1 MRATVLPALLIG
13 LALGPAALAAQQ
25 TVPDTL
31 DGEVYHELRAP
42 RVRLRFVAGD
52 SLVAVRVL
60 RVLQGEAPLPGLPD
74 SVPSGV
80 VAVLP
85 RGERA
90 FRHLL
95 GGATPEWTAG
105 VAIPSRNLLIV
116 PANEVG
122 SLLGTEG
129 GRILRHEWAH
139 LGLHDYL
146 SGLRIPRWFDEG
158 YAQWASGG
166 WDASEAWRLRILFAL
181 GHAPPMDSLSLTWPR
196 DRASAEAAYLL
207 SASAVSYLF
216 RDSGARGASAL
227 LSRWKSTGSLDEALR
242 SAFGVTRGQFESNWR
257 RYAKSHYGWL
267 FVLSHSVVFWMLL
280 GLVLL
285 FLMRIRVG
293 RNRERMAR
301 LRASEGPDEPAF
313 WNLDEESEESGGS
326 GGSGNDERG

>member
-1 MRATVLPALLIG
+1 MRATVLLALLIG
-13 LALGPAALAAQQ
+13 SAIRPAAVDAQRS
-25 TVPDTL
+25 VPDTL
-31 DGEVYHELRAP
+31 DGEAYHELRAP
-42 RVRLRFVAGD
+42 RVRLLFVAGD

-60 RVLQGEAPLPGLPD
+60 SVLETEATLPGLPD

-85 RGERA
+85 RSERA

-122 SLLGTEG
+122 SLLGSG
-129 GRILRHEWAH
+129 GARILRHEWAH
-139 LGLHDYL
+139 LGLHGYL
-146 SGLRIPRWFDEG
+146 RGLRIPRWFDEG

-166 WDASEAWRLRILFAL
+166 WDASEAWRLRIIFAL
-181 GHAPPMDSLSLTWPR
+181 GHAPPMDSLSLKWPR

-216 RDSGARGASAL
+216 RDAGARGAAAF
-227 LSRWKSTGSLDEALR
+227 LSRWKSTASLEEALR
-242 SAFGVTRGQFESNWR
+242 GTFGVTSGQFEANWR

-267 FVLSHSVVFWMLL
+267 FVLSHSVVFWMLI

-285 FLMRIRVG
+285 FMMRIRS
-293 RNRERMAR
+293 RQNRERMAR

-313 WNLDEESEESGGS
+313 WNQEDDSDGS
-326 GGSGNDERG
+326 GDEHGG